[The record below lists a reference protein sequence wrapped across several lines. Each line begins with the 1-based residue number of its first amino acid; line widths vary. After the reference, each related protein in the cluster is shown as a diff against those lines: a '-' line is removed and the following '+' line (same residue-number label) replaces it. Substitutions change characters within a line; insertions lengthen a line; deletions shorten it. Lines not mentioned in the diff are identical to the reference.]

1 MYIRFYIYTCTH
13 IHQGSAAYLPDSKGL
28 RTSIISHHFKGSAP
42 GQTLCMHVRVKK
54 IHLFLKRGKH
64 YSRGNC
70 VVRRRIGGRVGAG
83 LKTSTCIYLH
93 MYTFRPFFSTKE
105 KCHQEQSF
113 SARMRGK
120 VGRVSAR
127 VYLFAVEINL

>member
-1 MYIRFYIYTCTH
+1 
-13 IHQGSAAYLPDSKGL
+13 
-28 RTSIISHHFKGSAP
+28 
-42 GQTLCMHVRVKK
+42 MHVRVKK

-83 LKTSTCIYLH
+83 LKTSTCIDLDIY
-93 MYTFRPFFSTKE
+93 MFRPLFSTK
-105 KCHQEQSF
+105 KKGYKEQSF
-113 SARMRGK
+113 SARMRAR

-127 VYLFAVEINL
+127 VYLFAVEIIL